1 MRETETEIERKTVEG
16 GGVKTDNNWRI
27 KQREGDE
34 ALWSAGAQTGAST
47 RQVRKSKKKKGIARR
62 AEEKRTRRTVYQ
74 ATAPPHVGDGVYA
87 CVDRARS
94 PPPIP
99 TISRCIYIYVNE

>member
-34 ALWSAGAQTGAST
+34 ALWSGGAHTG
-47 RQVRKSKKKKGIARR
+47 RLQGK
-62 AEEKRTRRTVYQ
+62 
-74 ATAPPHVGDGVYA
+74 
-87 CVDRARS
+87 
-94 PPPIP
+94 
-99 TISRCIYIYVNE
+99 